1 MEIANPIY
9 YAAFEYLMQDDRAA
23 RLLVDRIA
31 GLEVESLE
39 PWPQDLAPR
48 RSAPRR
54 VDTGADPRPVALFRM
69 EFAARVRTAGGGER
83 RVLIEIQKTNAPTSV
98 ERFRAWLGRQPCRA
112 ANVIAHPSGRR
123 GAVPIVT
130 IYLLGYDLEISGE
143 PVLDVFPHVTA
154 RRPGAEIDADHPF
167 ISGIHHRSHIVQ
179 IPRLRGRRR
188 NDLERVLSI
197 FDQGEA
203 RIERA
208 GAQVLTIDE
217 SAYPR
222 GEAQAAG
229 RPLHVGPHPS
239 GPNNSDA
246 HPPSGDQNVQVR
258 MSRIMA
264 QRRAVARL
272 VRRRPPS
279 HGA

>member
-23 RLLVDRIA
+23 RLLVGRIA

-39 PWPQDLAPR
+39 PWPHDLAPR

-54 VDTGADPRPVALFRM
+54 VDTEADPRPVALFRM
-69 EFAARVRTAGGGER
+69 EFAARVRTAVGGGR

-98 ERFRAWLGRQPCRA
+98 ERFRAWLGRQPCDA

-123 GAVPIVT
+123 EAVPIVT
-130 IYLLGYDLEISGE
+130 IYLLGYDLEISDE

-154 RRPGAEIDADHPF
+154 RRTGAEIDADHPF

-188 NDLERVLSI
+188 NDLERVLSV

-203 RIERA
+203 RIEHA
-208 GAQVLTIDE
+208 AALFLTIDE
-217 SAYPR
+217 STYPR
-222 GEAQAAG
+222 EYGFVLHRLHRAA
-229 RPLHVGPHPS
+229 
-239 GPNNSDA
+239 SDTE
-246 HPPSGDQNVQVR
+246 
-258 MSRIMA
+258 
-264 QRRAVARL
+264 
-272 VRRRPPS
+272 VRRFMVGEDELLRDFICLGRQAEY
-279 HGA
+279 HRRQTERARAERERER